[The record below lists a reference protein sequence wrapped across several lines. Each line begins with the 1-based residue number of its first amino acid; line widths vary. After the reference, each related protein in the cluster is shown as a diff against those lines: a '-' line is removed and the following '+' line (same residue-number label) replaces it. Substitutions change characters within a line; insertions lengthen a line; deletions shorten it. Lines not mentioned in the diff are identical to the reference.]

1 MLKRLSLSALLLG
14 AVYAAPLNTC
24 DSQAACMDINI
35 IQLDATDS
43 NGVTQYDLCLF
54 WDKSLSGCKKSDT
67 ISHAC
72 PATGQAGKIE
82 GWPSNDPLCH
92 VVSCGETATFGIKD
106 GSGCKDSA
114 ALLDYTGTFNTFAK
128 CSDGGSCG
136 GNAKACQWTL
146 KAPDCDETTTS
157 TSPPTTTTTT
167 TTTSKAPESSET
179 GGSTDSST
187 TTTSMAPETSETGGS
202 TDSSTTTTTTCTT
215 TTTTTTKAPET
226 SEKDCACGDWGYEEC
241 PWKADC
247 VLIDQGSCAC
257 HNCDCDL
264 INHNF
269 DYRGVESIE
278 AQCEGC
284 FSCTYSGIGTDATC
298 GEIGSAN
305 TYARVK
311 DVLHTEEEMNA
322 TGDGK
327 GWGYITIA
335 IETLV
340 IAGAVLVGLLLIGVC
355 VCCVVKRRKN
365 EGKGEIVLDDEVF
378 EDTQVGNRF

>member
-167 TTTSKAPESSET
+167 TTT
-179 GGSTDSST
+179 
-187 TTTSMAPETSETGGS
+187 
-202 TDSSTTTTTTCTT
+202 
-215 TTTTTTKAPET
+215 TKAPET
-226 SEKDCACGDWGYEEC
+226 SEKDCACDWGYEEC
-241 PWKADC
+241 PWEADC